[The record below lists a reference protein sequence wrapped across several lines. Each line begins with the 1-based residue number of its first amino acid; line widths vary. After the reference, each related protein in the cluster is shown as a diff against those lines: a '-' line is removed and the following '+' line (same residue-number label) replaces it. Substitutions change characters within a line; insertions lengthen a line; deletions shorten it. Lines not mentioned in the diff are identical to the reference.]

1 MRRNEAMVLG
11 MSAAALLAACGEES
25 RAPEGEGWA
34 VLTAVGHPEI
44 LVGAGWEHEIEVRYH
59 DLQGE
64 PLAGAIEFSLGDD
77 ESGAYLTDARAHTD
91 ERGYART
98 KLVVGDGD
106 ATLSVRAEAAEAHA
120 VTWDVEVSV
129 STPPL
134 RLGGEYVVESELAPL
149 TSLPQPAIAA
159 LGELEAM
166 TEREHGVG
174 TWLLDAITAEVQ
186 RTSLRR
192 AIAEERPELD
202 EALEQVLVE
211 ASPRL
216 SQDIDEIAALLD
228 EAAGGFGTTTVLQIG
243 SGDSDAIERTGPVA
257 VHTLTGMTF
266 QVAGGT
272 YHFATGLGKTSAR
285 SSAVRVS
292 ALGLDQVEIGEH
304 ELQVRYGTMLVSALE
319 QVILPRVASPH
330 VRDLETFLRRNVDCA
345 GAGELLAERVPDG
358 SAAEY
363 RALCELSVE
372 AVAEVVADELRALD
386 GAGEV
391 LIALEGLGMPY
402 GVDGDEIV
410 DRIEGSWTGAVVH
423 HSGTSEI
430 DGDASPFSATR
441 VDVR

>member
-25 RAPEGEGWA
+25 RAPEGEGRA

-59 DLQGE
+59 DRQGE
-64 PLAGAIEFSLGDD
+64 PLFGEIEFSLGDD
-77 ESGAYLTDARAHTD
+77 EGGAYLTDARAHTD

-98 KLVVGDGD
+98 KLVVGDRD

-134 RLGGEYVVESELAPL
+134 RLGGEYVVTSELAPL
-149 TSLPQPAIAA
+149 TSLPQPVRTA

-174 TWLLDAITAEVQ
+174 TWLLDAITADVQ
-186 RTSLRR
+186 RASLRQ
-192 AIAEERPELD
+192 AITEKRPELD
-202 EALEQVLVE
+202 GALEQVLVE

-216 SQDIDEIAALLD
+216 SQDIDEIAALLE
-228 EAAGGFGTTTVLQIG
+228 EAAGEFGTTTVLQIG
-243 SGDSDAIERTGPVA
+243 SGSKDAIERTGPVA

-272 YHFATGLGKTSAR
+272 YHYAMGLGKASVR

-292 ALGLDQVEIGEH
+292 SRGFDQVEIGEH
-304 ELQVRYGTMLVSALE
+304 ELQVRYGTMLISALE

-330 VRDLETFLRRNVDCA
+330 VWDLEGFFRRNVACA
-345 GAGELLAERVPDG
+345 GVGELLADRVPDG
-358 SAAEY
+358 AAAEY
-363 RALCELSVE
+363 RALCELSLE
-372 AVAEVVADELRALD
+372 AVAEVIADELRAVD
-386 GAGEV
+386 EAGEV
-391 LIALEGLGMPY
+391 IIALEGLGVPY
-402 GVDGDEIV
+402 DVDGDEIV
-410 DRIEGSWTGAVVH
+410 DRIEGSWTGAIVH
-423 HSGTSEI
+423 HSGATEI
-430 DGDASPFSATR
+430 DGDASPFSASR